1 MPNTPRTKKVFILWL
16 LPPLSVGMVLR
27 LWNLKAQ
34 VLGGDELHTVNIA
47 LQNSLEKIL
56 FTYRTSDPCIPL
68 TAFYRLLIDWGVV
81 MSEIIFRLPVL
92 LSGFLLLIALPLA
105 VENKVGR
112 TAAVL
117 FALLLALSPLMVFYS
132 RIVRSYMPVLFL
144 SFTAIMAFYAWWRGR
159 RLRWGLVYVLL
170 SGLSIYFHPGVVPFV
185 TAPFLYGAGELLM
198 ERQPKEEKHPGLR
211 ELLALGLYLMLTLSA
226 FLVPARKSLFKLI
239 KTNRQEL
246 SLPLDT
252 FLDVLHL
259 QAGTDI
265 FILTVLF
272 WIAVLAGLVLLL
284 RRQIRF
290 GVYSLTLVTCQLV
303 GLMILSPS
311 RFNEPL
317 ILNRYVLVILPFVL
331 LWLAVALANPWWPR
345 KATGILVVQGCL
357 VGSFICALVLGG
369 PFTDAELRATSF
381 AHHNSFMGF
390 TSSRGRLPEE
400 AVPQFYYK
408 LAEDPGSSPVI
419 ECPFPIAWDYS
430 NNLHIYQRIHRQDVL
445 VATYKPALNDS
456 QLNFQNMPRL
466 HPEDLLSSRARYL
479 IVHLK
484 WFWEINQ
491 VVDAEWVFSPV
502 DQNLR
507 QELHQMAQRLTIWLD
522 QLWGDPVYKDRLIQV
537 WDLEQ
542 IRRRKRY

>member
-1 MPNTPRTKKVFILWL
+1 MQNTPRTKKVFILWL
-16 LPPLSVGMVLR
+16 LPALSVGIVLR
-27 LWNLKAQ
+27 LWNLETQ

-56 FTYRTSDPCIPL
+56 FTYRISDHCIPL
-68 TAFYRLLIDWGVV
+68 TVFYRLLIDWGVV
-81 MSEIIFRLPVL
+81 MSEMIFRLPVL
-92 LSGFLLLIALPLA
+92 LSGFLLLMALPLA

-132 RIVRSYMPVLFL
+132 RIVRSYMPVLFF
-144 SFTAIMAFYAWWRGR
+144 SFTAVMSFYAWWRGR
-159 RLRWGLVYVLL
+159 GLRWGLVYVLL
-170 SGLSIYFHPGVVPFV
+170 SGLSIYFHLGVVPFV
-185 TAPFLYGAGELLM
+185 TAPLLYGAGELLM
-198 ERQPKEEKHPGLR
+198 EHQPKGGKRPGWR
-211 ELLALGLYLMLTLSA
+211 ELFALGLCLMLALAT
-226 FLVPARKSLFKLI
+226 FLVPARKSLFELI
-239 KTNRQEL
+239 KTNRQEF

-252 FLDVLHL
+252 LLDVLHL

-272 WIAVLAGLVLLL
+272 WIAVMAGLVLLL

-311 RFNEPL
+311 RLNEPL
-317 ILNRYVLVILPFVL
+317 IFNRYVLVILPFVL
-331 LWLAVALANPWWPR
+331 LWLAVALTNPWWPR
-345 KATGILVVQGCL
+345 KGTGILVVQGCL

-369 PFTDAELRATSF
+369 PFTDAELRTTSF
-381 AHHNSFMGF
+381 AHHNSFIGF
-390 TSSRGRLPEE
+390 IASRGRLPEE
-400 AVPQFYYK
+400 AVPKFYYK
-408 LAEDPGSSPVI
+408 LSEEPGSNPVI

-445 VATYKPALNDS
+445 VATYKPALNDPR
-456 QLNFQNMPRL
+456 LNFKNMSRL

-479 IVHLK
+479 IVHLR
-484 WFWEINQ
+484 WLWEINQ

-502 DQNLR
+502 DLNLCH
-507 QELHQMAQRLTIWLD
+507 ELHQMAQRLTMWLE

-542 IRRRKRY
+542 IRNRKKD